1 MEIHY
6 FYKMK
11 NIIIIFLFFTF
22 IINHNL
28 FSQTLKSFSNDSD
41 VYLSE
46 LEILFG
52 NIPNKAR
59 KKQASE
65 LLEKFSTCWNTIN
78 FSKELK
84 DTVCST
90 SSRMLKRKMAAFPY
104 FYEYLSAL
112 INIINSDQSEE
123 SLKAWQFSLDNL
135 LETKNKKYFQFY
147 IESCNKLFSD
157 KILYKSRSLEWKASN
172 KDFYFDFD
180 TIPMVVFPL
189 LDIECITKKDSSIIS
204 ETNGAYLP
212 TIHSWI
218 GYGGKLFWERAGFHK
233 DTVFAEFN
241 TYRINCKSS
250 VFSADSVKFYNKNF
264 IAKPILGSLTEKIS
278 SGGFSGKP
286 SYPRFTSYLHQ
297 YSIKKLFRDI
307 DYEGGLSMRGAKLIG
322 WGKKENKAKLFFRKN
337 EKIFAIFTS
346 MNFVIFNRTI
356 NSILTSASFYLE
368 NDSIF
373 HPGLQ
378 IKYSDIDKSL
388 SLLKGRKGLSKS
400 PFLDSY
406 HKLNI
411 FCEAMYWNTEDSI
424 INFETMRG
432 LSKESVAIFESN
444 NYYSDNEYNK
454 LQGIDLN
461 NPIEEIVKYIEPVDE
476 KEFNISFFANHL
488 NKPVNQVKAIL
499 VKLAHKGFIVYDSE
513 EEKVYIKDNLL
524 DYQASYKGKIDYD
537 VIRIK
542 STTNSESNA
551 ELNIDSYNLTVKGV
565 PEIQLSDSQNVYI
578 YPENEEIIFRKNRD
592 FIFSGRIHAGLFDF
606 YTENGLF
613 EYDKFKFALPT
624 IDSMS
629 FTVRSN
635 KRNSDGFYPQIRVK
649 TVIADISGELLIDDP
664 NNKSGRNSFPEYPY
678 FTNKNDAY
686 VYFDNKSIQN
696 GVYDREKFKY
706 HVYPFT
712 IDSLDN
718 FTTEGLNMNGKLF
731 SGGIFPDIEQPLRI
745 QPDYSL
751 GFTHQTPDQ
760 GYPIYNGKG
769 TYYSKILLSNEGLR
783 GNGLLEYLTSE
794 TRSDN
799 FIFLPDSA
807 NSLAQNFIIEGQI
820 SPVEYPNVE
829 ADIIM
834 QHWLPHSDSM
844 QISSTNEKI
853 LMYDNQAEL
862 SGELIYTPNE
872 LTGGGNLEF
881 TDALMNSDL
890 FKFHNQAF
898 DSDTTDFTLRKIE
911 SSDIT
916 LSTKVYKS
924 YVNFEDRIGRFINVG
939 LKSIVEFPFNKY
951 ICYMDEFEWFMDK
964 DEIVL
969 KNNISESYPNLNQM
983 RYNEIM
989 DIDLT
994 GSQFVSTNPLQDSLA
1009 FFCVK
1014 ARYNIKNYIISAED
1028 VKIIKVADA
1037 AIFPSDE
1044 TITILKDAKM
1054 ETINEAVIIAD
1065 TINKYHFIYNAY
1077 VNIASRNM
1085 FSAKGYYDYVEK
1097 NGRRQ
1102 SIFMSNITVNS
1113 SGQTFANGSIPESS
1127 VFFLGEGFLFSGIA
1141 KLKSTDEFLTFDGG
1155 YRIIQDC
1162 YIAQKYWVKFSST
1175 IDPKNIFLPVANE
1188 LKDITGQKLFA
1199 SLLFSKDEFQ
1209 IYPAFL
1215 SPKGFYS
1222 DIEIISANGM
1232 IKYDEVAEKYT
1243 IADSSRFNQ
1252 SSLEGNLLSL
1262 DTKKC
1267 IVNGEGKINFGLD
1280 LGAVS
1285 IETYGKTEHY
1295 IIPDST
1301 EFELLMLLDYFFDN
1315 KAIEIFAEEIDLA
1328 NLKGVNLNKPI
1339 VINSLNQ
1346 ILGQKKAAKLTEEI
1360 NLYGAYQ
1367 KVPDQLLKT
1376 IVFSDIRLKWNFNT
1390 KSYISKGKIGIGNIL
1405 KTQINKFIDG
1415 YIEIVKKRS
1424 GDAFTIYL
1432 EIDEKHWY
1440 FFDYKNNILQA
1451 ISSNREFNNIL
1462 RTIKPDDQEYKSP
1475 DGKQFYKFIISTK
1488 RKLVDFK
1495 RKMQA
1500 YSE

>member
-1 MEIHY
+1 
-6 FYKMK
+6 MK
-11 NIIIIFLFFTF
+11 KSTLIIFLFFAI
-22 IINHNL
+22 IINDNL
-28 FSQTLKSFSNDSD
+28 FSQSLKKFSNDTEA
-41 VYLSE
+41 YLSE
-46 LEILFG
+46 LNILFG
-52 NIPNKAR
+52 NIPNKTR
-59 KKQASE
+59 KKQAAE
-65 LLEKFSTCWNTIN
+65 LLEKFSLCWNSFD
-78 FSKELK
+78 FSKELR

-90 SSRMLKRKMAAFPY
+90 SSQMLTRKMTAFPY
-104 FYEYLSAL
+104 FYEYLSTL

-123 SLKAWQFSLDNL
+123 SRKAWHFSIENL

-147 IESCNKLFSD
+147 IESCNKLFSNN
-157 KILYKSRSLEWKASN
+157 ILYKSRSLEWKTSN

-180 TIPMVVFPL
+180 TIPMIVFPS
-189 LDIECITKKDSSIIS
+189 LDLECSAKKDSSIIS
-204 ETNGAYLP
+204 ETKGAYLP

-218 GYGGKLFWERAGFHK
+218 GYGGKIFWERAGFHK
-233 DTVFAEFN
+233 DTVFAELN
-241 TYRINCKSS
+241 TYRIDCKSS
-250 VFSADSVKFYNKNF
+250 IFSADSVKFYNKSF
-264 IAKPILGSLTEKIS
+264 FDKPLFGNLTEKIS

-286 SYPRFTSYLHQ
+286 SYPRFTSYLNQH
-297 YSIKKLFRDI
+297 SIKNLFSGI
-307 DYEGGLSMRGAKLIG
+307 DYEGGFSMRGVKLIG
-322 WGKKENKAKLFFRKN
+322 WGTKQNKAKLFFKKN
-337 EKIFAIFTS
+337 NKIFAAFTS

-356 NSILTSASFYLE
+356 NSILSSASFYLE

-378 IKYSDIDKSL
+378 VKYSDIEKSL
-388 SLLKGRKGLSKS
+388 SLFKDRKGLSKS

-411 FCEAMYWNTEDSI
+411 FCEAMYWKTNDSI
-424 INFETMRG
+424 MNFEMMRG
-432 LSKESVAIFESN
+432 INKQSVALFESN
-444 NYYSDNEYNK
+444 NYYLDNEYDK
-454 LQGIDLN
+454 LQGIDNN
-461 NPIEEIVKYIEPVDE
+461 NPIEEIVKYVEPLSE
-476 KEFNISFFANHL
+476 NEFNISFFANHL
-488 NKPVNQVKAIL
+488 NKPINQVKAIL
-499 VKLAHKGFIVYDSE
+499 VKLANKGFIVYDTE

-524 DYQASYKGKIDYD
+524 DYHAAYRGKIDYD

-542 STTNSESNA
+542 SITKLESNA

-578 YPENEEIIFRKNRD
+578 YPVNEEIIFRKNRD

-606 YTENGLF
+606 YSKNGLF
-613 EYDKFKFALPT
+613 EYEKFKLALPT
-624 IDSMS
+624 IDSLS

-635 KRNSDGFYPQIRVK
+635 KKNSDGIHPQIRVK

-664 NNKSGRNSFPEYPY
+664 NNKSGRKSFPEYPY

-718 FTTEGLNMNGKLF
+718 FTTEGLKMEGNLA
-731 SGGIFPDIEQPLRI
+731 SGGIFPVIEEPLTI

-751 GFTHQTPDQ
+751 GFIHQTPDQ

-799 FIFLPDSA
+799 FVFLPDSA
-807 NSLAQNFIIEGQI
+807 NTLAQNFIIEEQI
-820 SPVEYPNVE
+820 SPVEYPRVE
-829 ADIIM
+829 ADIIL
-834 QHWLPHSDSM
+834 QHWLPFSDSM
-844 QISSTNEKI
+844 QISSTDNKI

-862 SGELIYTPNE
+862 DGELVYTPNE

-890 FKFHNQAF
+890 FKFHRYAF

-924 YVNFEDRIGRFINVG
+924 YVDFEDRIGRFINVG

-969 KNNISESYPNLNQM
+969 TNNITQSYPNLNQM
-983 RYNEIM
+983 RYDQIM
-989 DIDLT
+989 DVDLS

-1014 ARYNIKNYIISAED
+1014 ARYDIKNYIISAED

-1065 TINKYHFIYNAY
+1065 TINKYHFIYNAS

-1097 NGRRQ
+1097 DGRRQ
-1102 SIFMSNITVNS
+1102 AIYMNNITVNS
-1113 SGQTFANGSIPESS
+1113 SGQTFANGLISDSS
-1127 VFFLGEGFLFSGIA
+1127 DFFLNQGFLFSGIA
-1141 KLKSTDEFLTFDGG
+1141 KLNSTNKFLTFDGG

-1175 IDPKNIFLPVANE
+1175 LDPKNIFLPVAKE

-1199 SLLFSKDEFQ
+1199 SLLFSKDEYQ

-1232 IKYDEVAEKYT
+1232 IKYDEASEKYT

-1252 SSLEGNLLSL
+1252 TSLTGNLLSL

-1267 IVNGEGKINFGLD
+1267 IVNGEGNINFGLD

-1301 EFELLMLLDYFFDN
+1301 EFELLMLLDFFFDN

-1360 NLYGAYQ
+1360 SLYGAYQ

-1376 IVFSDIRLKWNFNT
+1376 LVFSDVRLKWNFNT
-1390 KSYISKGKIGIGNIL
+1390 KSYISKGKIGIGNIQ
-1405 KTQINKFIDG
+1405 KTQINKLIKG

-1424 GDAFTIYL
+1424 GDSFTIYM

-1462 RTIKPDDQEYKSP
+1462 RTIKPDYQEYKSP